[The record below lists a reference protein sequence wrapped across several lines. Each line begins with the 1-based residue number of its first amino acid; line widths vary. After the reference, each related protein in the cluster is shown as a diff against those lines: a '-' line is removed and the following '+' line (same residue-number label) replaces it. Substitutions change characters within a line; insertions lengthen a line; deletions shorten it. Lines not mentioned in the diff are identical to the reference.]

1 MKMIK
6 QLFRHSQ
13 FDEDREPINALW
25 VGDDDRAVYI
35 NPDSARVYA
44 SISHDGYRKYYATLF
59 VSPFGARR
67 VMRNAPIAKLRLFS
81 FPRIAVELLS
91 VPFMSMA
98 DAQDELRTLLEE
110 LRII

>member
-1 MKMIK
+1 MKTIK
-6 QLFRHSQ
+6 QLFTHSL
-13 FDEDREPINALW
+13 FDDDREPITAIW
-25 VGDDDRAVYI
+25 VGDEDRAVYI
-35 NPDSARVYA
+35 NQDSAKVHA
-44 SISHDGYRKYYATLF
+44 SISHDGYRKYNATLF

-67 VMRNAPIAKLRLFS
+67 VMRNSPIHMLRLFS

-98 DAQDELRTLLEE
+98 DAQDELLTLLAE